1 MSNLA
6 GLSLVGI
13 RAACLYRI
21 GAGDDLKMFGPT
33 ITILVSLKAFVIYW
47 LVEGV
52 VTRPG
57 RIDHLQRLQ
66 NEMIGRLI
74 RSC

>member
-1 MSNLA
+1 M
-6 GLSLVGI
+6 LVS
-13 RAACLYRI
+13 Y
-21 GAGDDLKMFGPT
+21 GAGDEMFGPT

-57 RIDHLQRLQ
+57 RIGHLQRLQ